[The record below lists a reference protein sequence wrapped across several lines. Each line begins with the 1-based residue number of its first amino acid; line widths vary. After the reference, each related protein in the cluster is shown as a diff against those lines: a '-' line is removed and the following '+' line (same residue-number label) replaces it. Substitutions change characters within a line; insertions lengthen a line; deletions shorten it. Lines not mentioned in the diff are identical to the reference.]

1 MNKLRVKFTKHGPI
15 KFVGHLDVMRYFQK
29 AIRRA
34 EIDIKYSEGFSPHQ
48 LLSFAQ
54 PLSVGVTSDGEYLDM
69 TVNSMVSV
77 TDVMDRL
84 NAVMN
89 EGIKIIAVEELD
101 ETSVKAMTDVYAA
114 RYIAKFRE
122 TSKPDFDW
130 ISEFEKYLSKDTLPA
145 TKKTK
150 SGFKEIDMKPMIFDY
165 KFDTEN
171 QEVMLLLSMSSATTL
186 KPALL
191 FEGFFKSL
199 DREFSVSMLSLHR
212 IDIYKLVE
220 KDNEKYIEP
229 FIVTDN
235 SERFYLNG

>member
-1 MNKLRVKFTKHGPI
+1 
-15 KFVGHLDVMRYFQK
+15 
-29 AIRRA
+29 
-34 EIDIKYSEGFSPHQ
+34 
-48 LLSFAQ
+48 
-54 PLSVGVTSDGEYLDM
+54 
-69 TVNSMVSV
+69 
-77 TDVMDRL
+77 
-84 NAVMN
+84 
-89 EGIKIIAVEELD
+89 
-101 ETSVKAMTDVYAA
+101 
-114 RYIAKFRE
+114 
-122 TSKPDFDW
+122 
-130 ISEFEKYLSKDTLPA
+130 
-145 TKKTK
+145 
-150 SGFKEIDMKPMIFDY
+150 MKPMIFDY
-165 KFDTEN
+165 KIDTEK